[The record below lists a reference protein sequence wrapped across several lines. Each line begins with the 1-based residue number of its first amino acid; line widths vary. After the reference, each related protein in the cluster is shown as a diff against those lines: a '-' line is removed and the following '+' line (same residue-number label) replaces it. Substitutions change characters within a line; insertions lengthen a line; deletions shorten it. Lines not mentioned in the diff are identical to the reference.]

1 MLQSVMDPLHYG
13 LDSEWVAISYWGF
26 ESVEAISFNQGPW
39 VQLLDI
45 TNTITSTQMMDM
57 DPFLCTQNTF
67 TCEFAC
73 NITGAQRS
81 DWGKEQIIELA
92 TTPSYGMRRTH
103 SGSLP

>member
-1 MLQSVMDPLHYG
+1 M
-13 LDSEWVAISYWGF
+13 
-26 ESVEAISFNQGPW
+26 EAISFNQGPW

-81 DWGKEQIIELA
+81 D
-92 TTPSYGMRRTH
+92 
-103 SGSLP
+103 